1 MLEAPLAGTR
11 KHDVRALIPVV
22 VLSLAGCS
30 GASGPIIDTKGVD
43 MAQYQRDLA
52 ECQAYAAQ
60 VSTGS
65 AVAKGAAGGAAVGA
79 AIGAIAGGGAGKGA
93 GIGAVTG
100 GAQSARI
107 SDREKSQVVS
117 NCLRGRGYRVLN

>member
-1 MLEAPLAGTR
+1 MFKLLPVIPALLLA
-11 KHDVRALIPVV
+11 A
-22 VLSLAGCS
+22 CS
-30 GASGPIIDTKGVD
+30 GATGPIIDTKGVN
-43 MAQYQRDLA
+43 MAGYEQDLA
-52 ECQAYAAQ
+52 ECETYATQ

-65 AVAKGAAGGAAVGA
+65 AVGKGAAGGAAVGA
-79 AIGAIAGGGAGKGA
+79 AIGAIAGGGAGQGA

-107 SDREKSQVVS
+107 SDREKADVVR

>member
-1 MLEAPLAGTR
+1 MMRNALSCLA
-11 KHDVRALIPVV
+11 AL
-22 VLSLAGCS
+22 LLAACS
-30 GASGPIIDTKGVD
+30 GTSGPIIDTKGVD
-43 MAQYQRDLA
+43 MTQYRQDLA
-52 ECQAYAAQ
+52 ECESYATQ

-65 AVAKGAAGGAAVGA
+65 AVGKGAVGGAAVGA
-79 AIGAIAGGGAGKGA
+79 AVGAIAGGDAAKGA

-107 SDREKSQVVS
+107 SDREKADVVR